1 MLERG
6 RGRLGYWGLVNGMK
20 IREEKD
26 GVIKDEPKV
35 DSLLLSVNAMLV

>member
-1 MLERG
+1 
-6 RGRLGYWGLVNGMK
+6 MK

-35 DSLLLSVNAMLV
+35 DSLLLNVNAMLATQFDMGNPF

>member
-1 MLERG
+1 MR
-6 RGRLGYWGLVNGMK
+6 

-35 DSLLLSVNAMLV
+35 DSLLLSVNAMLATQFDMGNPF